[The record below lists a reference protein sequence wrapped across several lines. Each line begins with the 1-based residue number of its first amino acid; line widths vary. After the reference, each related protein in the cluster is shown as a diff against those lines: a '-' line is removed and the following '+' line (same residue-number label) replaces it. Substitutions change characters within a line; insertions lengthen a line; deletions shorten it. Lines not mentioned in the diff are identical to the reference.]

1 MSGRVDINDASLLK
15 KRFDD
20 SGRSIK
26 KYSVAY
32 NLQETAV
39 ARVLSGVTNGKNS
52 RKEGQ
57 TRRVFCHLKRDGI
70 YIGPLPWEMKQEK
83 EVA

>member
-1 MSGRVDINDASLLK
+1 MIEKININDPSLLK

-20 SGRSIK
+20 SGRSDT
-26 KYSVAY
+26 KYARAKGFAITTLV
-32 NLQETAV
+32 
-39 ARVLSGVTNGKNS
+39 RVLNGTTNGKNS

-57 TRRVFCHLKRDGI
+57 TRKVICHLKEDGI
-70 YIGPLPWEMKQEK
+70 WIGKLPWERVAEK